1 MNIQIG
7 KKILFRKELFELGET
22 IIVSMHKESLK
33 NGANFVLVSR
43 FKKLFDAAL
52 KRGII
57 SFDITEPMDNP
68 KFYSLR
74 HINESGNGV
83 LAWEIAKFLKQT
95 QLIPARHLK

>member
-1 MNIQIG
+1 MQQ
-7 KKILFRKELFELGET
+7 EL
-22 IIVSMHKESLK
+22 LK

-43 FKKLFDAAL
+43 FKKLFAAAL

-57 SFDITEPMDNP
+57 AFDVTEPIDNP

-83 LAWEIAKFLKQT
+83 LAWEIAKFLKKT
-95 QLIPARHLK
+95 QLIPDRHLR